1 VSTRTKVIRIDELAK
16 ILATTPD
23 SIRCNLKRRNFD
35 AVPPAF
41 KLGRRIAWTLRS
53 VENFLEEKERE
64 AVLSSKKS
72 SLKAARRKKGRPTKK
87 EQVESR

>member
-1 VSTRTKVIRIDELAK
+1 MSTRVIRIDELAK
-16 ILATTPD
+16 ILATTTD

-41 KLGRRIAWTLRS
+41 KLGRRIGWTLRS
-53 VENFLEEKERE
+53 VENFLGEKEKE
-64 AVLSSKKS
+64 AVQNSEKTT
-72 SLKAARRKKGRPTKK
+72 LKAARRKKGRPTKK